1 MLLGAFLYTLFG
13 MIPDAFGVPRR
24 SERKPVRR
32 AIVLMVESEDRETL
46 HKGTTIDMS
55 EFGARVEAG
64 TGLAPGQTLTL
75 FQPDDPAGALRCMV
89 VWSGDVSSDG
99 HDQMGLEFLGSPSAA
114 PEN

>member
-1 MLLGAFLYTLFG
+1 LYTLVG
-13 MIPDAFGVPRR
+13 MTPNAFDVSRR

-32 AIVLMVESEDRETL
+32 AIVLMVESEDRETF

-55 EFGARVEAG
+55 EFGARVESE
-64 TGLAPGQTLTL
+64 TGLTPGQTLTL
-75 FQPDDPAGALRCMV
+75 FQPDDPAGPLRCTV

-99 HDQMGLEFLGSPSAA
+99 RDQMGLEFLGPHSTA